1 MAEKR
6 EEILKLKTKPK
17 GVKVLEGFPGL
28 GVVSTIA
35 TSFLIE
41 HLKCEKIGS
50 FYFEDKEV
58 APVVSIH
65 KCELISPVGIYYSKK
80 ANLVIIH
87 AITSPLYVEWE
98 AADFVLDLCRQLSA
112 KELITL
118 EGIGAP
124 PTATKQ
130 EPTAFF
136 FSPDKGTEKRMKEVG
151 VGCLGEGSVIG
162 VTAALLSKN
171 KEFPMT
177 CFFAD
182 TFSNLPDARAA
193 AKVIEVLDK
202 YLRLN
207 VDYKPLIKQ
216 AEEFEERIK
225 QILQKTA
232 QTQEVKERKDLSYLG

>member
-1 MAEKR
+1 MAEKK
-6 EEILKLKTKPK
+6 EDVVKLTQKVK
-17 GVKVLEGFPGL
+17 GVKILEGFPGL

-50 FYFEDKEV
+50 FHFEDKEV

-65 KCELISPVGIYYSKK
+65 KCELIHPVGLYYSKK
-80 ANLVIIH
+80 ANLVIVH

-98 AADFVLDLCRQLSA
+98 AADFVLDLCNQLSA
-112 KELITL
+112 KELITV

-124 PTATKQ
+124 PTSAKQ

-136 FSPDKGTEKRMKEVG
+136 FSPNDWNTKKMKDLG

-171 KEFPMT
+171 KEIPMT

-182 TFSNLPDARAA
+182 TFSNLPDSRAA
-193 AKVIEVLDK
+193 AKIIEVLDK
-202 YLRLN
+202 YLKLN

-216 AEEFEERIK
+216 AEDFEERIK
-225 QILQKTA
+225 QIMQKTA
-232 QTQEVKERKDLSYLG
+232 QTQEVKERKDLNYLG